1 MSLGFPSK
9 YGKSKTK
16 LSVLNPICI
25 ATSPIDV
32 LSSSVH
38 TGESQGLL
46 SRIKQKSLRKNMAT
60 KEHSTFVL
68 VYAHSNTWTYSLFYS
83 RSPEIGDI
91 RNAALRLIL
100 PRTGIK
106 ASEMPC

>member
-1 MSLGFPSK
+1 MYYLVVCVRGRARAFISN
-9 YGKSKTK
+9 KTEI
-16 LSVLNPICI
+16 P
-25 ATSPIDV
+25 
-32 LSSSVH
+32 
-38 TGESQGLL
+38 E
-46 SRIKQKSLRKNMAT
+46 KNMAT